1 MYISNKKLILIQ
13 SKCNRMAS
21 WPLCAVDSRQCPM
34 KSSFAVVTH
43 LSIMNEDSKS
53 HWLIDIFYNPEV
65 VVVSLPHPFCLL
77 NYKSIY

>member
-1 MYISNKKLILIQ
+1 
-13 SKCNRMAS
+13 
-21 WPLCAVDSRQCPM
+21 M

>member
-1 MYISNKKLILIQ
+1 
-13 SKCNRMAS
+13 
-21 WPLCAVDSRQCPM
+21 M

-77 NYKSIY
+77 NYKSIYRNSVMHNIGVLTLMVVHCGAWSDEWIELPASD